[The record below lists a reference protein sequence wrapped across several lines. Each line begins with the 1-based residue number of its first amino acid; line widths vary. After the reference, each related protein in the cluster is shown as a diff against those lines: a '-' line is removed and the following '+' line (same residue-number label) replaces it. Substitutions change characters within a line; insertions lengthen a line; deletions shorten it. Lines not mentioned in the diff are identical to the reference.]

1 MPGEAS
7 PPARKLSALAA
18 ALWVLA
24 ASLVAASL
32 VAAAPAAAAAVP
44 STLGPGGT
52 LSAGQELASPDG
64 HYDLLLQSDG
74 NLVLY
79 IAGGRALWSS
89 KTAGATGDHA
99 VMQTNGNLVLYDT
112 SNQVLWS
119 TNTSGANCGS
129 LTLQNDG
136 NLVLYGPKGPV
147 WATNT
152 VNDALAP
159 GDKLTAGQVLFS
171 TNRQFTLI
179 MQTDGNLVL
188 YTSVGKALWSSGT
201 QKHGGA
207 YALMQT
213 DGNLVVYPSSGPA
226 LWASDTV
233 GKQGARVLLQDD
245 GNLVIY
251 LGSTPVWA
259 SNTRQ
264 AGVRRAAAA
273 APDARAVAADCG
285 LPAPPTPAPI
295 PPPPPQVVYVP
306 VVVYVPAP
314 RAPHHVKVRLT
325 MSWTWDRGRTHLYR
339 AVPDRVPRHATIT
352 VTCRGPGCPGRARL
366 ASLHVKRLLGSLA
379 GNTYQAG
386 DRIFITIRVP
396 GEAPERVEL
405 WIRFGKKP
413 RVKLV

>member
-1 MPGEAS
+1 MPAEAS
-7 PPARKLSALAA
+7 PPARNLTALAL
-18 ALWVLA
+18 ALCVLA
-24 ASLVAASL
+24 ASLL
-32 VAAAPAAAAAVP
+32 AAAPAAAAAVP

-64 HYDLLLQSDG
+64 HYDLVLQSDG

-79 IAGGRALWSS
+79 IAGGRALWAS
-89 KTAGATGDHA
+89 KTAGAVGDHA
-99 VMQTNGNLVLYDT
+99 VMQTNGNFVLYDAG
-112 SNQVLWS
+112 NQVLWS

-129 LTLQNDG
+129 LILQNDG
-136 NLVLYGPKGPV
+136 NLVLYGPKGAA

-152 VNDALAP
+152 VNAVLAP
-159 GDKLTAGQVLFS
+159 GDKLTAGQELSSVS
-171 TNRQFTLI
+171 EHYKLI

-188 YTSVGKALWSSGT
+188 YTSAGKALWSSGT
-201 QKHGGA
+201 VKHAGA
-207 YALMQT
+207 YATMQT

-226 LWASDTV
+226 LWASNTV
-233 GKQGARVLLQDD
+233 GKRGARLVLQDD

-251 LGSTPVWA
+251 LGSTALWA

-264 AGVRRAAAA
+264 AGVRRAAA

-285 LPAPPTPAPI
+285 LPAPPPPTPTPAPT
-295 PPPPPQVVYVP
+295 PPPPAQVVYVP

-352 VTCRGPGCPGRARL
+352 VTCAGRGCPGRARL
-366 ASLHVKRLLGSLA
+366 ASLHVKRLLGSLS
-379 GNTYQAG
+379 GNTYRAG
-386 DRIFITIRVP
+386 DRVFITIRAP
-396 GEAPERVEL
+396 GEAPERIEL

-413 RVKLV
+413 RVKLL